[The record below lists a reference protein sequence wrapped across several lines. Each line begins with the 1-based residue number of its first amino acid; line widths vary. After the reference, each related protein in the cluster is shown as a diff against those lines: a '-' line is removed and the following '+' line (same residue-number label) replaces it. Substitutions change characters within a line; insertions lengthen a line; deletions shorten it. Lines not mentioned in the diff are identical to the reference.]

1 MRHRPPSG
9 NSPLPANASPSSSA
23 DLHRRRFLL
32 TLGAGGATAA
42 TAAVAALP
50 GSAVVATDVTAETA
64 NTGYRETDHVQD
76 YYRTART

>member
-1 MRHRPPSG
+1 MRHRSSSG
-9 NSPLPANASPSSSA
+9 NSPLPATASPSSSA

-42 TAAVAALP
+42 TVAVAALP
-50 GSAVVATDVTAETA
+50 GSAVVASAATADAA
-64 NTGYRETDHVQD
+64 NAGYRETDHVQD